1 MIQYLILLKIHQ
13 NKIDI
18 KWISLRWFI
27 GFLIIKTSSGAF
39 KNKNISIKDLAEE
52 LRKLIIKKF
61 EKRKLY
67 SSFIDNI
74 WSSDLVNL

>member
-27 GFLIIKTSSGAF
+27 GFLIIKVSSGAF